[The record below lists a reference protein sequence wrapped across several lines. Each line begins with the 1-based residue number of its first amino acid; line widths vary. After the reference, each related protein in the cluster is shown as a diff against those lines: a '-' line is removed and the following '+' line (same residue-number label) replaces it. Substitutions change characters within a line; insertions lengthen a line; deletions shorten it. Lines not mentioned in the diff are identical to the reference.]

1 MEKYINQMVGR
12 MKEFDYYL
20 DREFE
25 KEDEIDRNFINNLS
39 AEVYQSPV
47 KRLSA
52 AIEIKKAESRIRFR
66 KEILDELE
74 KEKKEKMVDTETYMG
89 PSMKKCLEQSL
100 RKKL

>member
-52 AIEIKKAESRIRFR
+52 AI
-66 KEILDELE
+66 
-74 KEKKEKMVDTETYMG
+74 
-89 PSMKKCLEQSL
+89 
-100 RKKL
+100 